1 MIHLE
6 NYAVENDNG
15 IQVSRQQASDFAKQ
29 IAKDFNPIHDV
40 DAKRFCVPGDLLFAL
55 ALSKYGLSQRMRF
68 TFSDMVGEG
77 VALQFPPPANK
88 VTVSDKNGREYLHIE
103 REGEVSIDQT
113 LVRNFTR
120 AYVAFSGHNFPHI
133 LIPLMADHGVMIN
146 PDRPLVMY
154 QGMTIDLDHLN
165 CSQPDLELSKS
176 SLDIDRKRGNVLLE
190 FNLVENGEVIG
201 RGEKRVILSG
211 LRPYVQE
218 NIDSLVTE
226 YNARKQAY
234 LK

>member
-6 NYAVENDNG
+6 NYAVENESG
-15 IQVSRQQASDFAKQ
+15 IQVSRKQASDFAKQ
-29 IAKDFNPIHDV
+29 IAKDFNPIHDEG
-40 DAKRFCVPGDLLFAL
+40 AKRFCVPGDLLFAI

-68 TFSDMVGEG
+68 TFSDMVSDGI
-77 VALQFPPPANK
+77 ALQFPPPADK
-88 VTVSDKNGREYLHIE
+88 ITVSDKNGREYLHIE

-113 LVRNFTR
+113 LIQNFTR

-146 PDRPLVMY
+146 TDRPLVMY
-154 QGMTIDLDHLN
+154 QGMTIDLDHLD
-165 CSQPDLELSKS
+165 CTQPSLELSQT
-176 SLDIDRKRGNVLLE
+176 SLDIDRKRGTVLLE
-190 FNLVENGEVIG
+190 FNLVEDGQVIG
-201 RGEKRVILSG
+201 RGAKRLILSG

-218 NIDSLVTE
+218 SIDTLVTE
-226 YNARKQAY
+226 YTARKQTY